1 MKGLLLKNL
10 YYMKNNLKLLA
21 GLFLLYGIMFMNKEN
36 FMFFP
41 AVMTMLMGF
50 MTLGIITVDEKNN
63 WNKYALTMPL
73 SRNNLVQEKFLFING
88 LCSLT
93 FLLTFGISIT
103 ILKKFEI
110 NLLIESFLFLLAV
123 LVFLNLN
130 IFIGIKFGAEKAMIY
145 IFGIIAGIAV
155 IVFGIQKIFPEV
167 INKSIELIPKLNM
180 TIVGIVFALI
190 AVLLIL
196 LFYFLSIKTIN
207 RKEY

>member
-10 YYMKNNLKLLA
+10 YYMKNNFKLLA
-21 GLFLLYGIMFMNKEN
+21 GLFLLYGIMFMNKES
-36 FMFFP
+36 FMVFP

-50 MTLGIITVDEKNN
+50 LTLGIITVDEKNN

-155 IVFGIQKIFPEV
+155 IVFGIQKIFPEI

-207 RKEY
+207 GKEY